1 MRIDGQWGFINTGG
15 ATLIAPQYADA
26 HSFSGGYAAV
36 QNSEGLWGYIDPY
49 GELKIDYRY
58 SEAGD
63 FKDGFAVSM
72 KDGSWYIVDKS
83 GSEELLY

>member
-1 MRIDGQWGFINTGG
+1 M
-15 ATLIAPQYADA
+15 
-26 HSFSGGYAAV
+26 
-36 QNSEGLWGYIDPY
+36 QNNEGLWGYIDPY

-58 SEAGD
+58 SDAGD

-83 GSEELLY
+83 GSEALLY

>member
-36 QNSEGLWGYIDPY
+36 QNSEGLWGYINPY

-83 GSEELLY
+83 GSEALLY

>member
-1 MRIDGQWGFINTGG
+1 MGLYKYRG

-26 HSFSGGYAAV
+26 RSFSGGYAAV
-36 QNSEGLWGYIDPY
+36 KNGEGLWGYIDPY

-83 GSEELLY
+83 GSEALLY

>member
-1 MRIDGQWGFINTGG
+1 M
-15 ATLIAPQYADA
+15 
-26 HSFSGGYAAV
+26 

-63 FKDGFAVSM
+63 FKEGVAVCV
-72 KDGSWYIVDKS
+72 KDGSRYIVDKG
-83 GSEELLY
+83 GSEALLY